1 MTRKRRHGDP
11 PTAKVLLH
19 RDVFAAYLEFKAEGN
34 PAPTDKMS
42 TGVFHRWMKERRPGI
57 HARAKTELTEV
68 WDALDY
74 YCIVIGVPRA

>member
-34 PAPTDKMS
+34 PAPTDK
-42 TGVFHRWMKERRPGI
+42 
-57 HARAKTELTEV
+57 LTEV